1 MSRAICEQ
9 LGLFTA
15 LLCMVVCVGVGGWVW
30 SVWMCVCQLN
40 YDDLYWVD
48 LVGCIH
54 STYIFVF
61 WFLCVCELK
70 CDDLFWV

>member
-1 MSRAICEQ
+1 M
-9 LGLFTA
+9 
-15 LLCMVVCVGVGGWVW
+15 CV
-30 SVWMCVCQLN
+30 CVCQLN

-54 STYIFVF
+54 STYIFGF

>member
-1 MSRAICEQ
+1 MD
-9 LGLFTA
+9 
-15 LLCMVVCVGVGGWVW
+15 V
-30 SVWMCVCQLN
+30 CVCQLN

-48 LVGCIH
+48 LVGCNRCIH